1 MIETF
6 EVINEKDVQNFNTKI
21 GKIGITVGHDLL
33 GSPVIYVD
41 YKRLEDSFG
50 LKSAEKRGR
59 ITEEMRT
66 EVLSLHSSGMNY
78 RKISEITGISLGSI
92 TKIVSRNS

>member
-6 EVINEKDVQNFNTKI
+6 EVINEKDIQNFNSRI

-41 YKRLEDSFG
+41 HKLLEKSFG
-50 LKSAEKRGR
+50 IKSAGKRKH
-59 ITEEMRT
+59 ITDELKA

-78 RKISEITGISLGSI
+78 RKIAEATGISLGSI
-92 TKIVSRNS
+92 TKILAGR

>member
-6 EVINEKDVQNFNTKI
+6 EVINEKDIQDFNSKI

-33 GSPVIYVD
+33 GSPIIYVD
-41 YKRLEDSFG
+41 YKILEDSFG
-50 LKSAEKRGR
+50 LRPAGKRTR
-59 ITEEMRT
+59 ITEEMRA

-92 TKIVSRNS
+92 TKIVSKNS